1 HHRDKSLQIG
11 LGKRIFHVTIDFPAL
26 IEPVYRL
33 FNETVD
39 RVSMTDWYNTD
50 SRTHIHFKAHSVV
63 GGYFMKIFDAKY
75 NGR

>member
-1 HHRDKSLQIG
+1 MTDQMQEL
-11 LGKRIFHVTIDFPAL
+11 LTLV
-26 IEPVYRL
+26 
-33 FNETVD
+33 NVD